1 MEQGGSLRHIRLP
14 ARRLRTW
21 RRDAD
26 AAALCRDAQCSAC
39 LAARLRR
46 AGGMNAED
54 WARLEIPLPD
64 DSPET
69 GLMADAALEWV
80 WEHTTL
86 SSEKELPN
94 AVKLFVLKYIDL
106 MASTAGVTSKAWEEC
121 PKRWTAPTKACSCVL
136 CQSPVEPVAETGGQG
151 NPGKEAVERLAVK
164 WTTAKNKFPDMQAAV
179 KDLQGRK
186 RDCGEYRGKRLARR
200 NP

>member
-1 MEQGGSLRHIRLP
+1 MTNALYQTDLADHETPLDAEHLNHMEQGIAEAYTAPG
-14 ARRLRTW
+14 AAVADVAQ
-21 RRDAD
+21 DAD

-54 WARLEIPLPD
+54 WARLGIPLPH

-86 SSEKELPN
+86 SKEKELPN

-106 MASTAGVTSKAWEEC
+106 MASTGGVTSE
-121 PKRWTAPTKACSCVL
+121 SL
-136 CQSPVEPVAETGGQG
+136 GGMSP
-151 NPGKEAVERLAVK
+151 N
-164 WTTAKNKFPDMQAAV
+164 D
-179 KDLQGRK
+179 
-186 RDCGEYRGKRLARR
+186 
-200 NP
+200 